1 MSSSSTQLTD
11 LTDDIIER
19 HRVMSQSLTA
29 SNVHDILTYTLN
41 KLLKA
46 KTTPK
51 QSNSP
56 VDEPPQSNGVQAI
69 AITAAAIN
77 TINCVNTTTAMPLSM
92 TNNGQPLPA
101 IHLKIFYQVGA
112 QPPIDIITQT
122 ILEFKEQMAKQA
134 TIAVTVLPAC
144 SLQNF
149 STFISIC
156 GIRHE

>member
-11 LTDDIIER
+11 LSDDIIER
-19 HRVMSQSLTA
+19 HRAMAQNLTP
-29 SNVHDILTYTLN
+29 SNVHEILSYTLN

-56 VDEPPQSNGVQAI
+56 IDEQQQSNGIPTIVN
-69 AITAAAIN
+69 N
-77 TINCVNTTTAMPLSM
+77 TLNCVNAMPLSM

-101 IHLKIFYQVGA
+101 IHLKIFYQVSA
-112 QPPIDIITQT
+112 QPPIDIIINT

-134 TIAVTVLPAC
+134 TIAVTVLPAS

>member
-19 HRVMSQSLTA
+19 HRHLAQSLTSA
-29 SNVHDILTYTLN
+29 NVHEILFYTLN

-51 QSNSP
+51 QSNTP
-56 VDEPPQSNGVQAI
+56 VDEGSQSQ
-69 AITAAAIN
+69 
-77 TINCVNTTTAMPLSM
+77 TTT
-92 TNNGQPLPA
+92 TNHVNSCNNSHTTIHVPA
-101 IHLKIFYQVGA
+101 IHLKVFYQVSA
-112 QPPIDIITQT
+112 QAPIDVITST
-122 ILEFKEQMAKQA
+122 LETFKEQTSNQA
-134 TIAVTVLPAC
+134 TIAYTVLPAC